1 MAQDYRARKLRGK
14 SFKGKDLSGA
24 DFSYSN
30 IRGVDFSNANLEG
43 ANFSHAKCGLQ
54 KRWAIILVFIALL
67 LSALSGLLSAI
78 GGSLVGILL
87 LDTNRENL
95 YVGIISLS
103 VLLIFFLITLFRGVS
118 AAFGFMALSVTC
130 AGLAAVGWA
139 GIVAVTWAGGTA
151 HAGAMELAQVVAVI
165 VTGAVAVVAT
175 ILGTVTI
182 AGAVTLAGTIAG
194 MIAVTITIS
203 LAAALSGIMAV
214 MAARVNPLAGGVAVA
229 IAVIVILL
237 SAYVGCRALFEDEKQ
252 SAIRNLA
259 LSTVTRYGTKFQES
273 NLTDADFTR
282 ASVKNA
288 NFLRANLTRTCWFEV
303 KKLNQA
309 VVGKTYLANPT
320 IRKIVVHKDLH
331 NQNFDGWDLQGLNLR
346 AANLIDTSLVGAF
359 LNNSDLR
366 NANLMRA
373 NLMRSQVDNTDF
385 RTAILTGAYIDN
397 WGITPQT
404 QLDGAECEYIFMRV
418 PTKENPNP
426 RRLPANWEDTFKP
439 GEFARFFSPLS
450 STFN

>member
-1 MAQDYRARKLRGK
+1 MAQDYRRAKLRGK

-43 ANFSHAKCGLQ
+43 ANFSHAKTGLQ
-54 KRWAIILVFIALL
+54 KRSCIVLIFTALL

-95 YVGIISLS
+95 YVGIVSLA

-182 AGAVTLAGTIAG
+182 AGAVALAGTIAG
-194 MIAVTITIS
+194 MIAVTIAIS
-203 LAAALSGIMAV
+203 IAAALSGIMAL

-259 LSTVTRYGTKFQES
+259 LSTVTRYGTKFQDA

-309 VVGKTYLANPT
+309 VVGKSYLANPT

-346 AANLIDTSLVGAF
+346 AANLIDTSLVGTK

-404 QLDGAECEYIFMRV
+404 QLEGAECEYIFMRV
-418 PTKENPNP
+418 PTKQNPNP